1 MVRSFVK
8 DLSMRHFAFPL
19 AVVSSLTMA
28 VPVTAQSTVPALDVE
43 VALNCGVG
51 HSFFSGLLEEEDPGL
66 AAELLQLGSAWML
79 LAFERLGEDENQFEA
94 KIDQRLEVL
103 LGLVEYAESDE
114 VIEAIFTDVTEGC
127 AKEQATHSA
136 AFEAAIAE
144 VNGAEIEGAE

>member
-1 MVRSFVK
+1 
-8 DLSMRHFAFPL
+8 MRQFGFPL
-19 AVVSSLTMA
+19 AVASSLLMA
-28 VPVTAQSTVPALDVE
+28 VPVTAQSPAPALDPE

-51 HSFFSGLLEEEDPGL
+51 HSFFSGLMEEEDPGL

-79 LAFERLGEDENQFEA
+79 LAFERLGEDEDQFEVRV
-94 KIDQRLEVL
+94 DQRLEVL

-114 VIEAIFTDVTEGC
+114 VIETIFTEVTEGC

-144 VNGAEIEGAE
+144 VNGAEMVGAE